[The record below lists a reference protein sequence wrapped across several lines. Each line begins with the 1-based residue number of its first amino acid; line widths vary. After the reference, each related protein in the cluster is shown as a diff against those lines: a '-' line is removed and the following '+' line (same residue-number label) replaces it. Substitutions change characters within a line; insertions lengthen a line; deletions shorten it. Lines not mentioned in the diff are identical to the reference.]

1 MAGRPFLF
9 HLLDLLHGVGIQRA
23 VLSLGFEAQQI
34 ETAVRNYEHL
44 RLATVLET
52 EALGTGGGLRHA
64 LAATQGETLLALNGD
79 SMTPF
84 DLQGFLDFHRKGG
97 WRVSLAAVTLDDCS
111 RFGRLDMATDGA
123 VRAFYEKQAG
133 GAGIINAGIYLI
145 ERSVLADLPEGQC
158 LSFERDVLEPLSKQG
173 RLGGFLCPG
182 PFIDIGTPE
191 SLASAEK
198 LVPDI
203 MDRIGS

>member
-1 MAGRPFLF
+1 MLDFLAKA
-9 HLLDLLHGVGIQRA
+9 GIQRA
-23 VLSLGFEAQQI
+23 VLSLGYEASQI
-34 ETAVRNYEHL
+34 EAAIKPYH
-44 RLATVLET
+44 RLQLSCVT
-52 EALGTGGGLRHA
+52 EPAALGTGGGLRHA
-64 LAATQGETLLALNGD
+64 LDATQGETLLALNGD

-84 DLQGFLDFHRKGG
+84 DLQRFLDFHKKGG
-97 WRVSLAAVTLDDCS
+97 WQVSLAAVTLEDCA
-111 RFGRLDMATDGA
+111 RFGRLDMADDGA

-133 GAGIINAGIYLI
+133 GAGIINAGIYLV
-145 ERSVLADLPEGQC
+145 ERGVLADLPEGQC
-158 LSFERDVLEPLSKQG
+158 QSFERDVLEPLSRQG

-198 LVPDI
+198 LVPSI